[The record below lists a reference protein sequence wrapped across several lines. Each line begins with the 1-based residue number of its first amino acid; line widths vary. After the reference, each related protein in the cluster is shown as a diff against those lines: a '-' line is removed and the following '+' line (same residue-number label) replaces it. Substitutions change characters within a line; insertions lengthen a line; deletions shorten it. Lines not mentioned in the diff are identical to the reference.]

1 MFWIYIQNVIKMP
14 NGRGRAGG
22 GRFGPPRACKCPVC
36 GKEFP
41 KVPGKPCRSE
51 KCPDCGVRLIAVD

>member
-1 MFWIYIQNVIKMP
+1 MP